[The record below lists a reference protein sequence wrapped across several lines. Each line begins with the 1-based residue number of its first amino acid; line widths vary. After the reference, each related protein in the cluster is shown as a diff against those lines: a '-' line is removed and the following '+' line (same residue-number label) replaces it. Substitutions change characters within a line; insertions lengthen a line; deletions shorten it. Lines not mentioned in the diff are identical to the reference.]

1 MKRIKDRFDL
11 DGKVA
16 VITGASK
23 GIGLAI
29 ARGLAEF
36 GAQVVIS
43 SRKWEGINEAVDS
56 LEAEGIQ
63 VVGKVCHVGDPA
75 QCESLIQETVDELGA
90 VDILVNN
97 AAINPHYGPVHTLDM
112 VALQKTMQVNLEA
125 VHRMSNLVYPVMK
138 QHGKGSIINISS
150 IEGLQPGKGMS
161 GYSMSKSALNML
173 TRSQAHEW
181 GKDGIRVNAIAPG
194 LIKTKFSKALWQ
206 NDALMQYVKEHV
218 PAGRAAD
225 PEEIA
230 GLAVFLASDA
240 SSYCTGGIYL
250 ADGGFMLANAL

>member
-1 MKRIKDRFDL
+1 MKSIKDRFDL
-11 DGKVA
+11 NGKV
-16 VITGASK
+16 VVVTGASK

-29 ARGLAEF
+29 ARGMAEF

-43 SRKWEGINEAVDS
+43 SRKQEGIQAAVDS
-56 LEAEGIQ
+56 LKEEGIE
-63 VVGKVCHVGDPA
+63 VIGKVCHVGNEEHCIA
-75 QCESLIQETVDELGA
+75 LIGETVQAFGR
-90 VDILVNN
+90 VDVLVNN
-97 AAINPHYGPVHTLDM
+97 AAINPHYGPVQTLDM
-112 VALQKTMQVNLEA
+112 PALHKTMQVNLEA
-125 VHRMSNLVYPVMK
+125 VHRLSNLVYPVMK
-138 QHGKGSIINISS
+138 EGGGGSIINISS

-161 GYSMSKSALNML
+161 GYSVSKSALNML

-194 LIKTKFSKALWQ
+194 LIKTKFSQALWQ
-206 NDALMQYVKEHV
+206 NDALMKYVREHV

-225 PEEIA
+225 PEEMA

>member
-1 MKRIKDRFDL
+1 MNSIKDRFDL
-11 DGKVA
+11 NGRVA
-16 VITGASK
+16 VVTGASK

-29 ARGLAEF
+29 ARGMAEF

-43 SRKWEGINEAVDS
+43 SRKP
-56 LEAEGIQ
+56 EGIQ
-63 VVGKVCHVGDPA
+63 AAVDRLKAEGVEVIGKVCHVGEPS
-75 QCESLIQETVDELGA
+75 QCTSLIQETVDELGG

-97 AAINPHYGPVHTLDM
+97 AAINPHYGPVQTLDM
-112 VALQKTMQVNLEA
+112 PALQKTMQVNLEA
-125 VHRMSNLVYPVMK
+125 VHRLSNLVHPVMK
-138 QHGKGSIINISS
+138 EAGRGSIINISS

-194 LIKTKFSKALWQ
+194 LIKTKFSRALWQ
-206 NDALMQYVKEHV
+206 NDALMKYVNDHV

-225 PEEIA
+225 PEEMA

-250 ADGGFMLANAL
+250 ADGGFMLANSL